1 MEVLNDT
8 KSHRQYTYS
17 TACIHWIPTVLFIR
31 ELSFSVWSFPSC
43 FALQEFF
50 YEISL
55 TELVSKTLEVTVWDY
70 DLGRS
75 NDFIG
80 KNKDSVSIMS
90 KVFCSWYWPAAVLVI
105 QMLILNPCCFMLC
118 SPPHMIITQYAF
130 IIANQKWGI
139 ALISVRTKGTYR
151 PTVPIHLNDNPSV
164 WWQVECVSAVTHREM
179 LYAIGWTVWG
189 IRDRGWSDGMS
200 WPMNSLRAPA
210 RSKDLTWDVGDIL
223 MLHGVKDEHPECI
236 WVLRTLCTI
245 CCMHSSQT

>member
-8 KSHRQYTYS
+8 ESHRQYTYS
-17 TACIHWIPTVLFIR
+17 TARIHWVPTVSFIR

-43 FALQEFF
+43 FSLQEFF

-80 KNKDSVSIMS
+80 KNKDRVLVMILTRR
-90 KVFCSWYWPAAVLVI
+90 CAWYSDVNLESMLFHAVL
-105 QMLILNPCCFMLC
+105 P
-118 SPPHMIITQYAF
+118 SPHMIITQYAF

-139 ALISVRTKGTYR
+139 ALISVRIKGTYR
-151 PTVPIHLNDNPSV
+151 PTVPIHLNENHSV
-164 WWQVECVSAVTHREM
+164 WWQVECVSAVTHRVM

-210 RSKDLTWDVGDIL
+210 RSKNLTWDVGDIL

-245 CCMHSSQT
+245 CWMHSSQT